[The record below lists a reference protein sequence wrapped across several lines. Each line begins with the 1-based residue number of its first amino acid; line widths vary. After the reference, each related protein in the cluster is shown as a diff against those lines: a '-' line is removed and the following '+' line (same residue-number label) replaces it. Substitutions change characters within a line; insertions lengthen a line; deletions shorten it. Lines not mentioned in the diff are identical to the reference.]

1 MDEQYAGVN
10 QTIKG
15 INLNSIKRM
24 NDEKGVTFL
33 IVRDERPTVSSLC
46 DKVTVLAKG
55 ELIAEGTMEEVA
67 NESQVIDA
75 YLGG

>member
-1 MDEQYAGVN
+1 M
-10 QTIKG
+10 
-15 INLNSIKRM
+15 
-24 NDEKGVTFL
+24 
-33 IVRDERPTVSSLC
+33 
-46 DKVTVLAKG
+46 LAKG

>member
-1 MDEQYAGVN
+1 MMNEE
-10 QTIKG
+10 KG
-15 INLNSIKRM
+15 I
-24 NDEKGVTFL
+24 TFL
-33 IVRDERPTVSSLC
+33 IISHEMPTVSTLC

-55 ELIAEGTMEEVA
+55 ETIAEGTMEEVA